1 MIYREMLASREILI
15 GVEVGRTVK
24 KLLEENDREK
34 KDIFS
39 SNF

>member
-1 MIYREMLASREILI
+1 VI